1 MRFYYTGM
9 TIFIKSLP
17 EEAVKGSMDD
27 VSMVEGKITEED
39 EANILKWFKDTKEDT
54 NKRMDF
60 LTTDFE
66 SMKTNCADDIKLTG

>member
-1 MRFYYTGM
+1 M
-9 TIFIKSLP
+9 TIFIKSLA

-39 EANILKWFKDTKEDT
+39 EANILKWFKDTREDT

-66 SMKTNCADDIKLTG
+66 NMKTNCADDIKLTG

>member
-1 MRFYYTGM
+1 M

-39 EANILKWFKDTKEDT
+39 EANILKWFKDTKEDQLC
-54 NKRMDF
+54 R
-60 LTTDFE
+60 
-66 SMKTNCADDIKLTG
+66 